1 MIKRLSKNSAL
12 LLLLLI
18 SGCSN
23 LTSLLF
29 YPQPEYL
36 RTPNDIDLKYESVE
50 TIAADGTKIRSW
62 FLPAIPL
69 QKNGGGI
76 QVDDSPIVLFLHGN
90 AENISTHIGSVYWLP
105 EKNVNV
111 FLLDY
116 RGFGHSQG
124 EPYIPAIFEDVE
136 SSLIWLR
143 KRFPER
149 RIFIFGQ
156 SIGSAIATTSMALFQ
171 NQYHLSGLVLDA
183 SFTGYRDIAQEVTG
197 SHLITWPVWPLTW
210 LLPTQWDPQ
219 NHIAAISP
227 NPILMFHSKEDAVLP
242 YDMGRELYDIAKQPK
257 EWRDSEGGHIQTFN
271 YSEYRKK
278 LLNFL
283 TF

>member
-1 MIKRLSKNSAL
+1 MVKQLRNVLAL
-12 LLLLLI
+12 LLLLQV

-29 YPQPEYL
+29 YPQQEYL
-36 RTPNDIDLKYESVE
+36 RTPNDINLEYESVE

-62 FLPAIPL
+62 FLPASSVDKQGVDVKI
-69 QKNGGGI
+69 
-76 QVDDSPIVLFLHGN
+76 DDSPIVLFLHGN

-105 EKNVNV
+105 EKGVNV

-116 RGFGHSQG
+116 RGYGHSQG

-171 NQYHLSGLVLDA
+171 DQYKLSGLVLDA
-183 SFTGYRDIAQEVTG
+183 SFTGYRDIAQKVTG
-197 SHLITWPVWPLTW
+197 SHVITWPAWPLTW
-210 LLPTQWDPQ
+210 LLPTKWDPQ
-219 NHIAAISP
+219 NYIADISP
-227 NPILMFHSKEDAVLP
+227 NPILMFHSKEDSVLP
-242 YDMGRELYDIAKQPK
+242 YEVGRELYDLAEQPK
-257 EWRDSEGGHIQTFN
+257 DWQTSEGGHIQTFN
-271 YSEYRKK
+271 FGKYRKN
-278 LLNFL
+278 LLDFL
-283 TF
+283 TL